1 MDTFYQVISMLTFGF
16 VIALYVWM
24 PTKRDLRRLAAREGA
39 ASSGLRDQLKGRR
52 GVSCKLMLDDANTA
66 VGSSVLD
73 GTVVDVDDE
82 WVLVERPFKQGDGT
96 QLVAVRLESISGIE
110 E

>member
-1 MDTFYQVISMLTFGF
+1 MDTFYQVITMLTFGF

-39 ASSGLRDQLKGRR
+39 PSSGLREQLKQRQGA
-52 GVSCKLMLDDANTA
+52 SCKLMLDDANAA
-66 VGSSVLD
+66 VGSAVLD
-73 GTVVDVDDE
+73 GTIVDVDDE
-82 WVLVERPFKQGDGT
+82 WVLVERPLKQGDGA
-96 QLVAVRLESISGIE
+96 QLVAVRLEDISSIE

>member
-1 MDTFYQVISMLTFGF
+1 MDTFYQVITMLTFGF

-39 ASSGLRDQLKGRR
+39 LSSGLREQLKRRR
-52 GVSCKLMLDDANTA
+52 GTSCKLMLDEANPA
-66 VGSSVLD
+66 VGSAVLD

-96 QLVAVRLESISGIE
+96 QFVAVRLEGISSIE